1 VLLGVNHGSISSSL
15 NQETDVFE
23 RPIELV
29 EINHKPTKNGAS
41 HEATG
46 GLNVEQAVRERYAAA
61 AQASEAALCCP
72 VDYDPQY
79 LAIIPGEILERDY
92 GCGDPSKHVAP
103 GETVLDL
110 GSGGG
115 KICYIAAQIV
125 GAAGRVIG
133 VDRNEDMLALARQHQ
148 PTIAQSLGYA
158 NTEFRKG
165 SIQDLALDLEAF
177 ETHLRDNSV
186 QSASDWL
193 RAEAHA
199 DQLRETQPLV
209 KSDSIDVVVSNCVL
223 NLVSAADRRQLF
235 AELFRV
241 LKRGGRAVISDI
253 VCDEPVPEHLQNDPR
268 LWSGCISGAFVE
280 SEFLDAFADAGFY
293 GIEILERQEEA
304 WATVEGIEF
313 RSVTVRAYKGKEG
326 PCLDQRQAVIYNGP
340 WKQVVDDDGHVLRR
354 GARTAVCGKTYAI
367 YNRQPYADQITP
379 VPPHQEVPID
389 DAVEYDCHR
398 NAIRQPRET
407 KGQDYDATQLPD
419 SDCCSGGD
427 CC

>member
-1 VLLGVNHGSISSSL
+1 VDKRSG
-15 NQETDVFE
+15 EF
-23 RPIELV
+23 V
-29 EINHKPTKNGAS
+29 EINGIHKGNGAS
-41 HEATG
+41 RAAAGE
-46 GLNVEQAVRERYAAA
+46 LDVELAVRERYAAA

-72 VDYDPQY
+72 VDYNPQY
-79 LAIIPGEILERDY
+79 LAIIPEEILDRDY
-92 GCGDPSKHVAP
+92 GCGDPSQHVAP

-125 GAAGRVIG
+125 GAKGRVIG
-133 VDRNEDMLALARQHQ
+133 VDRNEAMLALARQHQ
-148 PTIAQSLGYA
+148 PTIAQTLGYA

-177 ETHLRDNSV
+177 EAYLAANPV
-186 QSASDWL
+186 QSSSDWL

-199 DQLRETQPLV
+199 DELRETQPLV
-209 KSDSIDVVVSNCVL
+209 ASDSVDVVVSNCVL
-223 NLVSAADRRQLF
+223 NLVSNADRKQLF

-253 VCDEPVPEHLQNDPR
+253 VCDEPVPGHLQNDPR

-280 SEFLDAFADAGFY
+280 VEFLDAFAEAGFY

-313 RSVTVRAYKGKEG
+313 RSVTIRAYKGKQG

-354 GARTAVCGKTYAI
+354 GVRTAVCGKTFAI
-367 YNRQPYADQITP
+367 YNRQPYAEQVTP
-379 VPPHQEVPID
+379 LPPYQAVPEE
-389 DAVEYDCHR
+389 DAPEYDCHR
-398 NAIRQPRET
+398 NEIRPPRVT
-407 KGQDYDATQLPD
+407 KGHDYDATQLPD
-419 SDCCSGGD
+419 GD
-427 CC
+427 CCGGDKCC